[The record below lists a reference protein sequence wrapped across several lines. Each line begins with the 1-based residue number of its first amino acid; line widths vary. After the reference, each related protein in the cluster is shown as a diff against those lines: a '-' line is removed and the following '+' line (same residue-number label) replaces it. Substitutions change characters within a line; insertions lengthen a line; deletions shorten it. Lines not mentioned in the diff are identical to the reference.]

1 MKMKYRILFFI
12 SFVVN
17 LLYSQN
23 IEFTAKVSKEKLGLN
38 ERLRIEFSMNKN
50 GDNFTP
56 PNFKDFTVV
65 MGPSQSVSESWINGK
80 RSFSKTYGYILQP
93 TAKGKFTI
101 GQATI
106 EIDGKTHKTSP
117 IQITVTEAVN
127 NPSMDKT
134 SKDVASDNLFLVA
147 EISNSNPYLN
157 EAISVVYRLYVG
169 GQVALN
175 NLRSVDMPKYP
186 NFWSQEIRLQGDY
199 DVENCTYDGKP
210 FRCIVVKKVVLY
222 PQKDGNITLE
232 PLTLEAILS
241 VPTAERDFFGR
252 PIMDQ
257 IAKRVTSGNRTIN
270 VKSLPEE
277 GKPANFSGAVGEF
290 SFNVTTSK
298 KELKSN
304 ESLQAKVE
312 ISGSGNLKL
321 FDMPKLTFPTALEV
335 YNPEKK
341 DNITTSISGMRGRV
355 EEFYTVVPQFK
366 GKYPIAGVSFSY
378 FNPKTEKYETL
389 NSDEIWIDVTEGPTG
404 GGQNSA
410 NNVVKQDVKTQ
421 GNQFRFLQLNPDLQP
436 IGKKLFFGSRSYYLW
451 LFLPLLLIPIALILW
466 KAKQTRAGDI
476 EGNKVRAAN
485 RLAKKYLS
493 DAKRKLNDKNTFY
506 EALERALHNYLKAKL
521 KIETS
526 EMSKE
531 KISELLSVRSV
542 NQQTISEFLGLLK
555 NCEMA
560 RYSPFDTVS
569 MENDYHKSVQTLS
582 ELDKQIRR

>member
-1 MKMKYRILFFI
+1 MEMRYRILFFI
-12 SFVVN
+12 SFIVN

-23 IEFTAKVSKEKLGLN
+23 IEFTAKVSKENLGLN

-56 PNFKDFTVV
+56 PNFKNFTVV

-101 GQATI
+101 GQASI
-106 EIDGKTHKTSP
+106 EIDGKTYKTSP
-117 IQITVTEAVN
+117 IQITVTEAVS
-127 NPSMDKT
+127 NPSIDKT
-134 SKDVASDNLFLVA
+134 SNDVAKDNLFLIA
-147 EISNSNPYLN
+147 EVSKPNPYLN
-157 EAISVVYRLYVG
+157 EAVSVVYRLYVG

-175 NLRSVDMPKYP
+175 DLRSIDTPKYP
-186 NFWSQEIRLQGDY
+186 NFWSQEIRLQDY
-199 DVENCTYDGKP
+199 DVENCTYNGKP

-241 VPTAERDFFGR
+241 VPTTERDFFGR

-257 IAKRVTSGNRTIN
+257 VAKRVTSGNRTIN
-270 VKSLPEE
+270 VKALPEA

-312 ISGSGNLKL
+312 ISGNGNLKL
-321 FDMPKLTFPTALEV
+321 FDIPKLTFPTALEV

-341 DNITTSISGMRGRV
+341 DNITTSISGMRGQV

-366 GKYPIAGVSFSY
+366 GKYPIASVSFSY
-378 FNPKTEKYETL
+378 FNPKTEKYETI

-404 GGQNSA
+404 NGQNSS
-410 NNVVKQDVKTQ
+410 NSIVKQDVKTQ
-421 GNQFRFLQLNPDLQP
+421 GNQFRFLQLNGDLQP
-436 IGKKLFFGSRSYYLW
+436 IGKSLFFGSTRYYLW

-466 KAKQTRAGDI
+466 KVQQKRTSDI

-485 RLAKKYLS
+485 KLAKKYLS
-493 DAKRKLNDKNTFY
+493 EAKRKLNDKNTFY

-531 KISELLSVRSV
+531 KISELLSLRNV
-542 NQQTISEFLGLLK
+542 NPQTISEFLGLLK

-560 RYSPFDTVS
+560 RYSPIDRVS
-569 MENDYHKSVQTLS
+569 MENDYRKSVQTLS
-582 ELDKQIRR
+582 ELDKQIRK

>member
-1 MKMKYRILFFI
+1 MRYRILFFI
-12 SFVVN
+12 SFIVN

-23 IEFTAKVSKEKLGLN
+23 IEFTAKVSKENLGLN

-101 GQATI
+101 GQASI
-106 EIDGKTHKTSP
+106 EIDGKTYRTSP
-117 IQITVTEAVN
+117 IQITVTEAVS
-127 NPSMDKT
+127 NPSIDKT
-134 SKDVASDNLFLVA
+134 INDVAKDNLFLIA
-147 EISNSNPYLN
+147 EVSKPNPYLN
-157 EAISVVYRLYVG
+157 EAVSVVYRLYVG

-175 NLRSVDMPKYP
+175 DLRSVDTPKYP
-186 NFWSQEIRLQGDY
+186 NFWSQEIRLQDY
-199 DVENCTYDGKP
+199 DVENCTYNGKP

-241 VPTAERDFFGR
+241 VPTTERDFFGR

-257 IAKRVTSGNRTIN
+257 VAKRVTSGNRTIS
-270 VKSLPEE
+270 VKALPEA
-277 GKPANFSGAVGEF
+277 GKPANYSGAVGEF

-304 ESLQAKVE
+304 ESLQTKVE
-312 ISGSGNLKL
+312 ISGNGNLKL
-321 FDMPKLTFPTALEV
+321 FDIPKLTFPTALEV

-341 DNITTSISGMRGRV
+341 DNITTSISGMRGQV

-366 GKYPIAGVSFSY
+366 GKYPIASVSFSY
-378 FNPKTEKYETL
+378 FNPKTEKYETI

-404 GGQNSA
+404 NGQNSS
-410 NNVVKQDVKTQ
+410 NSIVKQDVKTQ
-421 GNQFRFLQLNPDLQP
+421 GNQFRFLQLNGDLQP
-436 IGKKLFFGSRSYYLW
+436 IGNSSFFGSTRYYLW

-466 KAKQTRAGDI
+466 KVQQTRTSDI

-485 RLAKKYLS
+485 KLAKKYLS
-493 DAKRKLNDKNTFY
+493 EAKRKLNDKNTFY

-531 KISELLSVRSV
+531 KISELLSLRNV
-542 NQQTISEFLGLLK
+542 NPQTISEFLGLLK

-560 RYSPFDTVS
+560 RYSPIDRVS

-582 ELDKQIRR
+582 ELDKQIRK

>member
-1 MKMKYRILFFI
+1 MRYRILFFI
-12 SFVVN
+12 SFIVN

-23 IEFTAKVSKEKLGLN
+23 IEFTAKVSKENLGLN

-101 GQATI
+101 GQASI
-106 EIDGKTHKTSP
+106 EIDGKTYRTSP
-117 IQITVTEAVN
+117 IQITVTEAVS
-127 NPSMDKT
+127 NPSIDKT
-134 SKDVASDNLFLVA
+134 SNDVAKDNLFLIA
-147 EISNSNPYLN
+147 EVSKPNPYLN
-157 EAISVVYRLYVG
+157 EAVSVVYRLYVG

-175 NLRSVDMPKYP
+175 DLRSVDTPKYP
-186 NFWSQEIRLQGDY
+186 NFWSQEIRLQDY
-199 DVENCTYDGKP
+199 DVENCTHNGKP

-241 VPTAERDFFGR
+241 VPTTERDFFGR

-257 IAKRVTSGNRTIN
+257 VAKRVTSGNRTIN
-270 VKSLPEE
+270 VKALPEA

-312 ISGSGNLKL
+312 ISGNGNLKL
-321 FDMPKLTFPTALEV
+321 FDIPKLTFPTALEV

-341 DNITTSISGMRGRV
+341 DNITTSISGMRGQV

-366 GKYPIAGVSFSY
+366 GKYPITSVSFSY
-378 FNPKTEKYETL
+378 FNPKTEKYETI

-404 GGQNSA
+404 NGQNSS
-410 NNVVKQDVKTQ
+410 NSIVKQDVKTQ
-421 GNQFRFLQLNPDLQP
+421 GNQFRFLQLNSDLQP
-436 IGKKLFFGSRSYYLW
+436 IGKSSFFGSTRYYLW

-466 KAKQTRAGDI
+466 KVQQKKTSDI

-485 RLAKKYLS
+485 KLAKKYLS
-493 DAKRKLNDKNTFY
+493 EAKRKLNDKNTFY

-531 KISELLSVRSV
+531 KISELLSLRNV
-542 NQQTISEFLGLLK
+542 NPQTISEFLGLLK

-560 RYSPFDTVS
+560 RYSPIDRVS
-569 MENDYHKSVQTLS
+569 MENDYRKSVQTLS
-582 ELDKQIRR
+582 ELDKQIRK

>member
-1 MKMKYRILFFI
+1 MEMRYRILFFI
-12 SFVVN
+12 SFIVN

-23 IEFTAKVSKEKLGLN
+23 IEFTAKVSKENLGLN

-56 PNFKDFTVV
+56 PNFKNFTVV

-101 GQATI
+101 GQASI
-106 EIDGKTHKTSP
+106 EIDGKTYKTSP
-117 IQITVTEAVN
+117 IQITVTEAVS
-127 NPSMDKT
+127 NPSIDKT
-134 SKDVASDNLFLVA
+134 SNDVAKDNLFLIA
-147 EISNSNPYLN
+147 EVSKPNPYLN
-157 EAISVVYRLYVG
+157 EAVSVVYRLYVG

-175 NLRSVDMPKYP
+175 DLRSVDTPKYP
-186 NFWSQEIRLQGDY
+186 NFWSQEIRLQDY
-199 DVENCTYDGKP
+199 DVENCTHNGKP

-241 VPTAERDFFGR
+241 VPTTERDFFGR

-257 IAKRVTSGNRTIN
+257 VAKRVTSGNRTIN
-270 VKSLPEE
+270 VKALPEA

-312 ISGSGNLKL
+312 ISGNGNLKL
-321 FDMPKLTFPTALEV
+321 FDIPKLTFPTALEV

-341 DNITTSISGMRGRV
+341 DNITTSISGMRGQV

-366 GKYPIAGVSFSY
+366 GKYPIASVSFSY
-378 FNPKTEKYETL
+378 FNPKTEKYETI

-404 GGQNSA
+404 NGQNSS
-410 NNVVKQDVKTQ
+410 NSIVKQDVKTQ
-421 GNQFRFLQLNPDLQP
+421 GNQFRFLQLNGDLQP
-436 IGKKLFFGSRSYYLW
+436 IGKSLFFGSTRYYLW

-466 KAKQTRAGDI
+466 KVQQKKTSDI

-485 RLAKKYLS
+485 KLAKKYLS
-493 DAKRKLNDKNTFY
+493 EAKRKLNDKNTFY

-531 KISELLSVRSV
+531 KISELLSLRNV
-542 NQQTISEFLGLLK
+542 NPQTISEFLGLLK

-560 RYSPFDTVS
+560 RYSPIDRVS

-582 ELDKQIRR
+582 ELDKQIRK

>member
-1 MKMKYRILFFI
+1 MKYRILFFI
-12 SFVVN
+12 SFVIN
-17 LLYSQN
+17 LLHSQN
-23 IEFTAKVSKEKLGLN
+23 IEFTAKVSKETLGVN

-56 PNFKDFTVV
+56 PNFKDFSVV

-106 EIDGKTHKTSP
+106 EIDGKTYKTTP
-117 IQITVTEAVN
+117 IQITVTEAVSS
-127 NPSMDKT
+127 PSINKT
-134 SKDVASDNLFLVA
+134 TNDVAKDNLFLVA
-147 EISNSNPYLN
+147 EVSKPNPYLN
-157 EAISVVYRLYVG
+157 EAVSIVYRLYVG

-175 NLRSVDMPKYP
+175 DLRQVDTPKYP
-186 NFWSQEIRLQGDY
+186 NFWSQEIRLQSY
-199 DVENCTYDGKP
+199 EPENCTYDGKP

-222 PQKDGNITLE
+222 PQKSGNITLE
-232 PLTLEAILS
+232 PLTLDAILS
-241 VPTAERDFFGR
+241 VPTTQRDFFGR
-252 PIMDQ
+252 PIMEQ
-257 IAKRVTSGNRTIN
+257 VAKRVTSGNKNLN
-270 VKSLPEE
+270 VRNLPEA
-277 GKPANFSGAVGEF
+277 GKPENFSGAVGEF

-298 KELKSN
+298 TTLKSN

-321 FDMPKLTFPTALEV
+321 FDIPKLTFPTALEV

-341 DNITTSISGMRGRV
+341 DNITTSISGMRGQV
-355 EEFYTVVPQFK
+355 SEFYTVVPQFK
-366 GKYPIAGVSFSY
+366 GKYPVASVSFSY
-378 FNPKTEKYETL
+378 FNPRTEKYETL

-404 GGQNSA
+404 SSQNSSS
-410 NNVVKQDVKTQ
+410 NVVKQDVKTQ
-421 GNQFRFLQLNPDLQP
+421 GNQFRFLQLNSDLQP
-436 IGKKLFFGSRSYYLW
+436 IGKKLFFGSTSYYLW

-466 KAKQTRAGDI
+466 NIQQKRAGDI
-476 EGNKVRAAN
+476 EGNKIRTAN
-485 RLAKKYLS
+485 RLARKYLS
-493 DAKRKLNDKNTFY
+493 EAKQKLGNKNTFY
-506 EALERALHNYLKAKL
+506 ESLERALHNYLKAKL

-531 KISELLSVRSV
+531 KISELLSLKNVS
-542 NQQTISEFLGLLK
+542 QQTISEFLGLLK

-569 MENDYHKSVQTLS
+569 MENDYQKSVQTLS
-582 ELDKQIRR
+582 ELDKQIRK

>member
-1 MKMKYRILFFI
+1 MEMRYRILFFI
-12 SFVVN
+12 SFIVN

-23 IEFTAKVSKEKLGLN
+23 IEFTAKVSKENLGLN

-101 GQATI
+101 GQASI
-106 EIDGKTHKTSP
+106 EIDGKTYRTSP
-117 IQITVTEAVN
+117 IQITVTEAVS
-127 NPSMDKT
+127 NPSIDKT
-134 SKDVASDNLFLVA
+134 SNDVAKDNLFLIA
-147 EISNSNPYLN
+147 EVSKPNPYLN
-157 EAISVVYRLYVG
+157 EAVSVVYRLYVG

-175 NLRSVDMPKYP
+175 DLRSVDTPKYP
-186 NFWSQEIRLQGDY
+186 NFWSQEIRLQDY
-199 DVENCTYDGKP
+199 DVENCTHNGKP

-241 VPTAERDFFGR
+241 VPTTERDFFGR

-257 IAKRVTSGNRTIN
+257 VAKRVTSGNRTIN
-270 VKSLPEE
+270 VKALPEA

-312 ISGSGNLKL
+312 ISGNGNLKL
-321 FDMPKLTFPTALEV
+321 FDIPKLTFPTALEV

-341 DNITTSISGMRGRV
+341 DNITTSISGMRGQV

-366 GKYPIAGVSFSY
+366 GKYPITSVSFSY
-378 FNPKTEKYETL
+378 FNPKTEKYETI

-404 GGQNSA
+404 NGQNSS
-410 NNVVKQDVKTQ
+410 NSIVKQDVKTQ
-421 GNQFRFLQLNPDLQP
+421 GNQFRFLQLNSDLQP
-436 IGKKLFFGSRSYYLW
+436 IGKSSFFGSTRYYLW

-466 KAKQTRAGDI
+466 KVQQKKTSDI

-485 RLAKKYLS
+485 KLAKKYLS
-493 DAKRKLNDKNTFY
+493 EAKRKLNDKNTFY

-531 KISELLSVRSV
+531 KISELLSLRNV
-542 NQQTISEFLGLLK
+542 NPQTISEFLGLLK

-560 RYSPFDTVS
+560 RYSPIDRVS
-569 MENDYHKSVQTLS
+569 MENDYRKSVQTLS
-582 ELDKQIRR
+582 ELDKQIRK

>member
-1 MKMKYRILFFI
+1 MEMRYRILFFI
-12 SFVVN
+12 SFIIN

-23 IEFTAKVSKEKLGLN
+23 IEFTAKVSKENLGLN

-101 GQATI
+101 GQASI
-106 EIDGKTHKTSP
+106 EIDGKTYRTSP
-117 IQITVTEAVN
+117 IQITVTEAVS

-134 SKDVASDNLFLVA
+134 SNDVAKDNLFLIA
-147 EISNSNPYLN
+147 EVSKPNPYLN
-157 EAISVVYRLYVG
+157 EAVSVVYRLYVG

-175 NLRSVDMPKYP
+175 DLRSVDTPKYP
-186 NFWSQEIRLQGDY
+186 NFWSQEIRLQDY
-199 DVENCTYDGKP
+199 DVENCTYNGKP

-241 VPTAERDFFGR
+241 VPTTERDFFGR

-257 IAKRVTSGNRTIN
+257 VAKRVTSGNRTIN
-270 VKSLPEE
+270 VKALPEA

-312 ISGSGNLKL
+312 ISGNGNLKL
-321 FDMPKLTFPTALEV
+321 FDIPKLTFPTALEV

-341 DNITTSISGMRGRV
+341 DNITTSISGMRGQV

-366 GKYPIAGVSFSY
+366 GKYPIASVSFSY
-378 FNPKTEKYETL
+378 FNPKTEKYETI

-404 GGQNSA
+404 NGQNSS
-410 NNVVKQDVKTQ
+410 NSIVKQDVKTQ
-421 GNQFRFLQLNPDLQP
+421 GNQFRFLQLNGDLQP
-436 IGKKLFFGSRSYYLW
+436 IGKSLFFGSTRYYLW
-451 LFLPLLLIPIALILW
+451 LFLPLLLIPITLILW
-466 KAKQTRAGDI
+466 KVQQKKNSDI

-485 RLAKKYLS
+485 KLAKKYLS
-493 DAKRKLNDKNTFY
+493 EAKRKLNDKNTFY

-531 KISELLSVRSV
+531 KISELLSLQNV
-542 NQQTISEFLGLLK
+542 NPQTISEFLGLLK

-560 RYSPFDTVS
+560 RYSPIDRVS

-582 ELDKQIRR
+582 ELDKQIRK

>member
-1 MKMKYRILFFI
+1 MEMRYRILFFI
-12 SFVVN
+12 SFIVN

-23 IEFTAKVSKEKLGLN
+23 IEFTAKVSKENLGLN

-101 GQATI
+101 GQASI
-106 EIDGKTHKTSP
+106 EIDGKTYRTSP
-117 IQITVTEAVN
+117 IQIIVTEAVS
-127 NPSMDKT
+127 NPSIDKT
-134 SKDVASDNLFLVA
+134 SNDVAKDNLFLIA
-147 EISNSNPYLN
+147 EVSKPNPYLN
-157 EAISVVYRLYVG
+157 EAVSVVYRLYVG

-175 NLRSVDMPKYP
+175 DLRSVDTPKYP
-186 NFWSQEIRLQGDY
+186 NFWSQEIRLQDY
-199 DVENCTYDGKP
+199 DIENCTYNGKP

-241 VPTAERDFFGR
+241 VPTTERDFFGR

-257 IAKRVTSGNRTIN
+257 VAKRVTSGNRTIN
-270 VKSLPEE
+270 VKALPEA

-312 ISGSGNLKL
+312 ISGNGNLKL
-321 FDMPKLTFPTALEV
+321 FDIPKLTFPTALEV

-341 DNITTSISGMRGRV
+341 DNITTSISGMRGQV

-366 GKYPIAGVSFSY
+366 GKYPIASVSFSY
-378 FNPKTEKYETL
+378 FNPKTEKYETI

-404 GGQNSA
+404 NGQNSP
-410 NNVVKQDVKTQ
+410 NSIVKQDVKTQ
-421 GNQFRFLQLNPDLQP
+421 GNQFRFLQLNSDLQP
-436 IGKKLFFGSRSYYLW
+436 IGKSSFFGSTRYYLW

-466 KAKQTRAGDI
+466 KVQQTRTSDI

-485 RLAKKYLS
+485 KLAKKYLS
-493 DAKRKLNDKNTFY
+493 EAKRKLNDKNTFY

-531 KISELLSVRSV
+531 KISELLSLRNV
-542 NQQTISEFLGLLK
+542 NPQTISEFLGLLK

-560 RYSPFDTVS
+560 RYSPIDRVS
-569 MENDYHKSVQTLS
+569 MENDYRKSVQTLS
-582 ELDKQIRR
+582 ELDKQIRK

>member
-1 MKMKYRILFFI
+1 MEMRYRILFFI
-12 SFVVN
+12 SFIVN

-23 IEFTAKVSKEKLGLN
+23 IEFTAKVSKENLGLN

-101 GQATI
+101 GQASI
-106 EIDGKTHKTSP
+106 EIDGKTYRTSP
-117 IQITVTEAVN
+117 IQITVTEAVS
-127 NPSMDKT
+127 NPSIDKT
-134 SKDVASDNLFLVA
+134 INDVAKDNLFLIA
-147 EISNSNPYLN
+147 EVSKPNPYLN
-157 EAISVVYRLYVG
+157 EAVSVVYRLYVG

-175 NLRSVDMPKYP
+175 DLRSVDTPKYP
-186 NFWSQEIRLQGDY
+186 NFWSQEIRLQDY
-199 DVENCTYDGKP
+199 DVENCTYNGKP

-241 VPTAERDFFGR
+241 VPTTERDFFGR

-257 IAKRVTSGNRTIN
+257 VAKRVTSGNRTIS
-270 VKSLPEE
+270 VKALPEA
-277 GKPANFSGAVGEF
+277 GKPANYSGAVGEF

-304 ESLQAKVE
+304 ESLQTKVE
-312 ISGSGNLKL
+312 ISGNGNLKL
-321 FDMPKLTFPTALEV
+321 FDIPKLTFPTALEV

-341 DNITTSISGMRGRV
+341 DNITTSISGMRGQV

-366 GKYPIAGVSFSY
+366 GKYPIASVSFSY
-378 FNPKTEKYETL
+378 FNPKTEKYETI

-404 GGQNSA
+404 NGQNSS
-410 NNVVKQDVKTQ
+410 NSIVKQDVKTQ
-421 GNQFRFLQLNPDLQP
+421 GNQFRFLQLNGDLQP
-436 IGKKLFFGSRSYYLW
+436 IGNSSFFGSTRYYLW

-466 KAKQTRAGDI
+466 KVQQTRTSDI

-485 RLAKKYLS
+485 KLAKKYLS
-493 DAKRKLNDKNTFY
+493 EAKRKLNDKNTFY

-531 KISELLSVRSV
+531 KISELLSLRNV
-542 NQQTISEFLGLLK
+542 NPQTISEFLGLLK

-560 RYSPFDTVS
+560 RYSPIDRVS

-582 ELDKQIRR
+582 ELDKQIRK